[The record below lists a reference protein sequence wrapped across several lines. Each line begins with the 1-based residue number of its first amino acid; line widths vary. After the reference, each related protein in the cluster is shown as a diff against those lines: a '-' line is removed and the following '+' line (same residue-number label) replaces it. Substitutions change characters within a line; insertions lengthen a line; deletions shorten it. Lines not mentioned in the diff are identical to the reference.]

1 MLLSFRLGKQPCCHT
16 NVSYLAN
23 ETDWILN
30 ILKINYKLEQLH
42 SVGAVYMLV
51 KCKKNFHC
59 RSLLVSIS
67 AVNLWMLFIWVKNRD
82 GLLFFFVMLIPQSC
96 TKHIKA
102 DWIQHLESL
111 SQLKRLFLH
120 INNTWDLGSANE
132 NLPVAHGMNFS
143 IEHCPKKY
151 YICRNEI

>member
-1 MLLSFRLGKQPCCHT
+1 MLPSFRFGKQPCCHT

-30 ILKINYKLEQLH
+30 ILKINYKLEQNAKMQETTFTAALRLFS
-42 SVGAVYMLV
+42 SVRWIWGG
-51 KCKKNFHC
+51 C
-59 RSLLVSIS
+59 
-67 AVNLWMLFIWVKNRD
+67 LF
-82 GLLFFFVMLIPQSC
+82 GLKIEMASCFFFLFVMLIPQSC
-96 TKHIKA
+96 TKHIKG

-143 IEHCPKKY
+143 VEHCPKKY